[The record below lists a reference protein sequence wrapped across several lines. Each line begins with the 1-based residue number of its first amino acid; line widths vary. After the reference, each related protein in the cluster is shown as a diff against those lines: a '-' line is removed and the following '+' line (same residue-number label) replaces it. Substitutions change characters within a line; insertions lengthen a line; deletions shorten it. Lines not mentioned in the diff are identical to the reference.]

1 MRDTDY
7 KGINTLIRTYE
18 LRLLKQEDF
27 ERLIKADSLKAAL
40 DFLKSTDYEL
50 NTEEVL
56 HDKNFNEFLM
66 THLSEIYNELYAVA
80 PQPELVDLFSLRYSY
95 HNLKVML
102 KERFLEQDHSDLLI
116 SIGRLSLESLRN
128 LVETQESSVA
138 HPIMVEAVKSVVE
151 EFEESHRIEAVT
163 VYMDTYYLR
172 HLRAISNDLN
182 NDTITKITDLIIDM
196 YNLSTVVRSR
206 KQDKPRSHLYALLSS
221 AGSISKQEM
230 IDESING
237 PVAVI
242 RKLYGGQT
250 YSTELEKVITDNN
263 TVQTLL
269 LDKLQDDLIYEV
281 VSSGLYE
288 AFGPMPLLGYLY
300 AKETEVTNL
309 RLLLVGKDNA
319 ISADILRE
327 RVRQV
332 YGS

>member
-18 LRLLKQEDF
+18 LRLLKREDF

-40 DFLKSTDYEL
+40 DFLKSTDYEID
-50 NTEEVL
+50 TEAVL
-56 HDKNFNEFLM
+56 HDKRFNEFLM
-66 THLSEIYNELYAVA
+66 THLSNVYEELYEVA

-116 SIGRLSLESLRN
+116 PIGRLSLDSLRN
-128 LVETQESSVA
+128 LIETQESSSA
-138 HPIMVEAVKSVVE
+138 HPIMIEAVKAVIE
-151 EFEESHRIEAVT
+151 EFEESQRIEAVT

-182 NDTITKITDLIIDM
+182 NPTITKITDLIIDM

-206 KQDKPRSHLYALLSS
+206 KQEKPRSHLYALLSS
-221 AGSISKQEM
+221 AGSVSKQEM

-242 RKLYGGQT
+242 KKLYGGQT
-250 YSTELEKVITDNN
+250 YSSELEKVISDNN
-263 TVQTLL
+263 TVQTLK
-269 LDKLQDDLIYEV
+269 LDKLQADLIHDV

-309 RLLLVGKDNA
+309 RLLLVGKDNG
-319 ISADILRE
+319 INEDILRE

>member
-18 LRLLKQEDF
+18 LRLLKREDF
-27 ERLIKADSLKAAL
+27 DRIIKADSLKTAL
-40 DFLKSTDYEL
+40 DFLKSTDYEF
-50 NTEEVL
+50 NAEEVL

-66 THLSEIYNELYAVA
+66 AHLSAVYTELYEVA
-80 PQPELVDLFSLRYSY
+80 PQPELIDLFSLRYSY

-102 KERFLEQDHSDLLI
+102 KERFLEENHSNLLI
-116 SIGRLSLESLRN
+116 PIGRLSLDSLRN
-128 LVETQESSVA
+128 LIETRESSVA

-151 EFEESHRIEAVT
+151 EYEESGRIEAVT

-172 HLRAISNDLN
+172 HLRAISESLN

-242 RKLYGGQT
+242 RNLYSGQT
-250 YSTELEKVITDNN
+250 YSSELEKAVTDNN
-263 TVQTLL
+263 TVQTLQ
-269 LDKLQDDLIYEV
+269 LDKLKDDLIHDV

-288 AFGPMPLLGYLY
+288 AFGPMPVLGYLY

-309 RLLLVGKDNA
+309 RLLLVGKDNG
-319 ISADILRE
+319 INEDILRE

>member
-18 LRLLKQEDF
+18 LRLLKREDF

-40 DFLKSTDYEL
+40 DFLKSTDYEID
-50 NTEEVL
+50 TEAVL
-56 HDKNFNEFLM
+56 HDKRFNEFLM
-66 THLSEIYNELYAVA
+66 THLSNVYEELYEVA

-102 KERFLEQDHSDLLI
+102 KERFLEQDHSELLI
-116 SIGRLSLESLRN
+116 PIGRLSLESLRN
-128 LVETQESSVA
+128 LIETQESSSA
-138 HPIMVEAVKSVVE
+138 HPIMTEAVKAVIE
-151 EFEESHRIEAVT
+151 EFEESQRIEAVT

-182 NDTITKITDLIIDM
+182 NPTITKITDLIIDM

-206 KQDKPRSHLYALLSS
+206 KQGKPRSHLYALLSS
-221 AGSISKQEM
+221 AGSVSKQEM

-242 RKLYGGQT
+242 KKLYGGQT
-250 YSTELEKVITDNN
+250 YSSELDKVISDNN
-263 TVQTLL
+263 TVQTLK
-269 LDKLQDDLIYEV
+269 LDKLQADLIHDV

-288 AFGPMPLLGYLY
+288 AFGPMALLGYLY

-309 RLLLVGKDNA
+309 RLLLVGKDNG
-319 ISADILRE
+319 INEDILRE

>member
-18 LRLLKQEDF
+18 LRLLKREDF

-40 DFLKSTDYEL
+40 DFLKSTDYEID
-50 NTEEVL
+50 TEAVL
-56 HDKNFNEFLM
+56 HDKRFNEFLM
-66 THLSEIYNELYAVA
+66 THLSNVYEELYEVA

-102 KERFLEQDHSDLLI
+102 KERFLEQDHSELLI
-116 SIGRLSLESLRN
+116 PIGRLSLESLRN
-128 LVETQESSVA
+128 LIETQESSSA
-138 HPIMVEAVKSVVE
+138 HPIMTEAVKAVIE
-151 EFEESHRIEAVT
+151 EFEESQRIEAVT

-182 NDTITKITDLIIDM
+182 NPTITKITDLIIDM

-206 KQDKPRSHLYALLSS
+206 KQGKPRSHLYALLSS
-221 AGSISKQEM
+221 AGSVSKQEM

-242 RKLYGGQT
+242 KKLYGGQT
-250 YSTELEKVITDNN
+250 YSSELEKVISDNN
-263 TVQTLL
+263 TVQTLK
-269 LDKLQDDLIYEV
+269 LDKLQADLIHDV

-288 AFGPMPLLGYLY
+288 AFGPMALLGYLY

-309 RLLLVGKDNA
+309 RLLLVGKDNG
-319 ISADILRE
+319 INEDILRE

>member
-18 LRLLKQEDF
+18 LRLLKREDF

-40 DFLKSTDYEL
+40 DFLKSTDYEID
-50 NTEEVL
+50 TEAVL
-56 HDKNFNEFLM
+56 HDKRFNEFLM
-66 THLSEIYNELYAVA
+66 THLSNVYEELYEVA

-116 SIGRLSLESLRN
+116 PIGRLSLDSLRN
-128 LVETQESSVA
+128 LIETQESSSA
-138 HPIMVEAVKSVVE
+138 HPIMTEAVKAVIE
-151 EFEESHRIEAVT
+151 EFEESQRIEAVT

-182 NDTITKITDLIIDM
+182 NPTITKITDLIIDM

-206 KQDKPRSHLYALLSS
+206 KQGKPRSHLYALLSS
-221 AGSISKQEM
+221 AGSVSKQEM

-242 RKLYGGQT
+242 KKLYGGQT
-250 YSTELEKVITDNN
+250 YSSELDKVISDNN
-263 TVQTLL
+263 TVQTLK
-269 LDKLQDDLIYEV
+269 LDKLQADLIHDV

-309 RLLLVGKDNA
+309 RLLLVGKDNG
-319 ISADILRE
+319 INEDILRE
-327 RVRQV
+327 SVRQV